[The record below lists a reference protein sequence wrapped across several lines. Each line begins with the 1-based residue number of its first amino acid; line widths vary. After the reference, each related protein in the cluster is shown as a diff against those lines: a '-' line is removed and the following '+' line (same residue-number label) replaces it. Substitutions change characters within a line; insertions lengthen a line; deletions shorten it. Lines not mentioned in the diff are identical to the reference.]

1 MMLGFGKRRGEETD
15 EEMNLIRK
23 SRYGIGTKRTLKQAE
38 AFTGINFRDMKMDVN
53 KCGNLLWVPYEES
66 PNYGIGEVLSRG
78 HAGEEVA
85 PYIVT
90 PDISRSV
97 LQAELAEQNL
107 RTSNFNASEG
117 VATADYKL
125 IGGLLLVIL
134 AIVLKMLTGKR
145 VKDENHKK

>member
-15 EEMNLIRK
+15 EEVNLIRK
-23 SRYGIGTKRTLKQAE
+23 TRYGIGTKRTLEQAE
-38 AFTGINFRDMKMDVN
+38 AFTGINFRGMKMDVN

-90 PDISRSV
+90 PDTSRSV
-97 LQAELAEQNL
+97 LQAELAEQNI
-107 RTSNFNASEG
+107 RTSNFNASVG
-117 VATADYKL
+117 VATVDYKL
-125 IGGLLLVIL
+125 IGGLLLVTL